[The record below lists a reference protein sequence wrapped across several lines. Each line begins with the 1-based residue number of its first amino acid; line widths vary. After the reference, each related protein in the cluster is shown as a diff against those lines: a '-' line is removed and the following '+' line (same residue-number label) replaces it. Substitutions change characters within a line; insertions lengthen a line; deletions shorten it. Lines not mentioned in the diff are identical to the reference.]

1 MTSRRSTSNRI
12 SKSANILQT
21 SNWQITYYNERVQRD
36 VWAMP
41 AGIVAD
47 YLRLTKAMEL
57 YGADLRMPH
66 SRAMGGGLFELRPKG
81 PEGIGRVF
89 YCTQVGKTIVVL
101 HSFVKKTQ
109 ETPDAE
115 MRVARK
121 RLKDVQHG

>member
-1 MTSRRSTSNRI
+1 MTSKRNTSDHI
-12 SKSANILQT
+12 SKSANIPTT
-21 SNWQITYYNERVQRD
+21 SNWQITYYNERVQRE

-41 AGIVAD
+41 AGIMAD
-47 YLRLTKAMEL
+47 YLRLTEAMTL

>member
-1 MTSRRSTSNRI
+1 MTSRRSTPDNI
-12 SKSANILQT
+12 SKYANISTT
-21 SNWQITYYNERVQRD
+21 SSWQITYYNERVQRD

-47 YLRLTKAMEL
+47 YLRLTEAMAL

-115 MRVARK
+115 MRMARK

>member
-1 MTSRRSTSNRI
+1 MTSRRNKPDDI
-12 SKSANILQT
+12 SKSANILQP
-21 SNWQITYYNERVQRD
+21 SNWQINYYNERVQRD
-36 VWAMP
+36 VLAMP

-47 YLRLTKAMEL
+47 YLRLTEAMEL

-81 PEGIGRVF
+81 PGGIGRVF